1 MSERKNTVQPIVCH
15 KFDPKK
21 LSFTELEKNSERSK
35 SQMIS
40 FPRYQYSPT
49 METNFVFQ
57 TTTIQVTQYGLP
69 RLGEFYKSDDQRS
82 FIKVPLDPE
91 QESCNIQKA
100 MLVSLDNT
108 IEKRKTAVL
117 GKYEKLYKYQPIV
130 REPQQDDMALIV
142 EEDTTDKKTSEEQK
156 ERFKYFKVKL
166 DTEYPSGQIKTL
178 VFVKTKG
185 EDGKDVRTP
194 VKVNTVTELGDHL
207 NFGCKVRMVLMA
219 NKLWA
224 AKNKDDSGNRK
235 YGVTL
240 KALQLEI
247 EPRESSGSIRIRN
260 EFSQFAFV
268 DDDEE
273 QNEVE
278 EKVVTKEDV
287 ASDNEEQPDDEA
299 EAEAESEADAESEVE
314 ADAESDVD
322 AGNESEEEDEED
334 EEDEEEEDDDEESE
348 PEPEPEPVKKSSKPK
363 TTSKTKTETKTKT
376 SKVRTK

>member
-69 RLGEFYKSDDQRS
+69 RLNEFYKSDDQRS

-156 ERFKYFKVKL
+156 ERFEYFKVKL
-166 DTEYPSGQIKTL
+166 DTEYPSGRIKTL

-194 VKVNTVTELGDHL
+194 VKVNTVTELGNHL
-207 NFGCKVRMVLMA
+207 NFG
-219 NKLWA
+219 
-224 AKNKDDSGNRK
+224 
-235 YGVTL
+235 
-240 KALQLEI
+240 
-247 EPRESSGSIRIRN
+247 
-260 EFSQFAFV
+260 
-268 DDDEE
+268 
-273 QNEVE
+273 
-278 EKVVTKEDV
+278 
-287 ASDNEEQPDDEA
+287 
-299 EAEAESEADAESEVE
+299 
-314 ADAESDVD
+314 
-322 AGNESEEEDEED
+322 
-334 EEDEEEEDDDEESE
+334 
-348 PEPEPEPVKKSSKPK
+348 
-363 TTSKTKTETKTKT
+363 
-376 SKVRTK
+376 